1 MVGPSGRKELPLV
14 VALTALPPLAA
25 VGPLIGGPVN
35 PFRLLAGALVAWWG
49 WQAARSRG
57 LTRLETVI
65 LAASGVVLVSAA
77 VSYLRFGW
85 PLSGLG
91 ELVSLLLGLLL
102 IAALVHASGHV
113 DVVRWLLRGYILM
126 VLGLACVVAW
136 EYATDLHLP
145 NFVVPYEDRNSTGLW
160 DSKAG
165 TFTNPNQLAHVLVF
179 SQPLLVAAA
188 CLERGRW
195 RLVAAASAVL
205 AFVLAYPT
213 NSRVGWALTAA
224 TALAVLASR
233 RWGRWTLGAALLALA
248 IPAVRSLVLSPVL
261 TRLSKKEAI
270 DADDPRLK
278 MLRNGWSLLVD
289 SGFLGVG
296 PEAFTH
302 RVAAGA
308 VPEPTEIV
316 NPHNGVLEVLVQ
328 YGLPVFAVLLAGL
341 GWALV
346 RAIRSGG
353 GPLLGAICLVILEW
367 GPSTVMNSTWL
378 LQATTQVEI
387 AAVGFLLW
395 HLGRGQAPQAA
406 PPVHTGAG
414 TIPPGPDTPTG

>member
-1 MVGPSGRKELPLV
+1 MPLAA
-14 VALTALPPLAA
+14 ALAALPPLAA
-25 VGPLIGGPVN
+25 VGPLIGGALN
-35 PFRLLAGALVAWWG
+35 PFRLLASALVAWWV
-49 WQAARSRG
+49 WQALRSRR
-57 LTRLETVI
+57 LTRLETAV
-65 LAASGVVLVSAA
+65 LAASGVVLGSAA

-102 IAALVHASGHV
+102 IVALVHASGHV
-113 DVVRWLLRGYILM
+113 DVARWLLRGYIVM

-145 NFVVPYEDRNSTGLW
+145 NFIVAYEDRNSTGLW

-195 RLVAAASAVL
+195 RAVAIISAVL

-213 NSRVGWALTAA
+213 NSRTGWAITAM
-224 TALAVLASR
+224 TALAVLVSR
-233 RWGRWTLGAALLALA
+233 RWGRWTLGVGLLALA

-261 TRLSKKEAI
+261 ARLSKKEAI

-278 MLRNGWSLLVD
+278 MVRNGWSLLVESD
-289 SGFLGVG
+289 FLGIG
-296 PEAFTH
+296 PGAFTH
-302 RVAAGA
+302 RVAAGT
-308 VPEPTEIV
+308 VPEPTEII

-346 RAIRSGG
+346 RALRRGE
-353 GPLLGAICLVILEW
+353 GPLLGALCLVIVEW

-378 LQATTQVEI
+378 LQATTQLEI

-395 HLGRGQAPQAA
+395 HLGHGRETRPSRRAA
-406 PPVHTGAG
+406 PVPGE
-414 TIPPGPDTPTG
+414 ISPGPDTPTG

>member
-1 MVGPSGRKELPLV
+1 M
-14 VALTALPPLAA
+14 LPPLAA
-25 VGPLIGGPVN
+25 VGPLVGGALN
-35 PFRLLAGALVAWWG
+35 PFRLLAAALVAWWA
-49 WQAARSRG
+49 WRALRSRR
-57 LTRLETVI
+57 LTRLEG
-65 LAASGVVLVSAA
+65 AVLIACGAVLGSAA

-85 PLSGLG
+85 PASGLG

-102 IAALVHASGHV
+102 IPVLVRASGHT
-113 DVVRWLLRGYILM
+113 DVVRWLLRGYAVM

-136 EYATDLHLP
+136 EYATGLHLP

-160 DSKAG
+160 DSLAG

-179 SQPLLVAAA
+179 AQPLLVAAA

-195 RLVAAASAVL
+195 RVVAAASAVL
-205 AFVLAYPT
+205 AFVLVYPT

-233 RWGRWTLGAALLALA
+233 RWGRWALGVAALALA

-261 TRLSKKEAI
+261 TRLSKKEDI
-270 DADDPRLK
+270 GADDPRLK
-278 MLRNGWSLLVD
+278 MLRNGWSLLVESD
-289 SGFLGVG
+289 FLGVG

-328 YGLPVFAVLLAGL
+328 YGVPVFVLLLAGL

-353 GPLLGAICLVILEW
+353 GPLLGAICLVVVEW
-367 GPSTVMNSTWL
+367 GPGTVMNSTWL

-395 HLGRGQAPQAA
+395 HLGRGKVPQAP
-406 PPVHTGAG
+406 
-414 TIPPGPDTPTG
+414 PPGPDTPTG